1 LLAQIEQSVPAQM
14 LISIEWIIDLGV
26 TGEAQAQQHMAI
38 NATVANLN
46 AVITIAASMIC
57 F

>member
-1 LLAQIEQSVPAQM
+1 VLAQIEQSVPAQM

-26 TGEAQAQQHMAI
+26 TGEAQAQQHMAV

-46 AVITIAASMIC
+46 AVITIAALTIC

>member
-1 LLAQIEQSVPAQM
+1 VLAQIEQSVPAQM

-26 TGEAQAQQHMAI
+26 TGEAQAQQHMAV
-38 NATVANLN
+38 NATVTDLTM
-46 AVITIAASMIC
+46 VITIAASMIC